1 MSDSSVRLRW
11 ATQITTGTSGS
22 SHDRP
27 DPHQFHIICIYKKL
41 YYVFVAHSNM
51 CLLLI
56 CPTIHNIY
64 DIIGVSHRD
73 LFFLIGV
80 HVRIQLGIWPC
91 IANSYNVLLLLFALK
106 LCCTCWLERYLHIQ
120 LPAHIV
126 ATISMAT
133 PVKRAGHDQGPEV
146 LQTPSPRQIS
156 SQALSRSPEGQ
167 TQADFNNTAYRYGQI
182 PLCTNPHT
190 NVAPPPLISPSH
202 GHRFMQQPRHHIV

>member
-1 MSDSSVRLRW
+1 MCLLLIR
-11 ATQITTGTSGS
+11 
-22 SHDRP
+22 
-27 DPHQFHIICIYKKL
+27 K
-41 YYVFVAHSNM
+41 M

-56 CPTIHNIY
+56 CPTIHNNIHYICIIYIY
-64 DIIGVSHRD
+64 DISGVSHRD

-80 HVRIQLGIWPC
+80 HVCIQLGIWPC
-91 IANSYNVLLLLFALK
+91 IANSYNVLLFLFALK
-106 LCCTCWLERYLHIQ
+106 LCSTCWREGYIHIQ
-120 LPAHIV
+120 LPTHRV
-126 ATISMAT
+126 VTISMAT

-156 SQALSRSPEGQ
+156 SQALTFSPPKTQSRGPEGQ

-202 GHRFMQQPRHHIV
+202 GHRFMRQPRHHIV